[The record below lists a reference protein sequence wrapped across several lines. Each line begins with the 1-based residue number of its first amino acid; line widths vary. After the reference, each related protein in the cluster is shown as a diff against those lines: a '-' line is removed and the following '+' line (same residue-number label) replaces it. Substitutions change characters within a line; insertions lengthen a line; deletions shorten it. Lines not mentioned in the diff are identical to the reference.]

1 MEDKKNK
8 KSELIPFKAPT
19 KEMLKHYAD
28 LYGRNQ
34 TKWIRRASLEVSH
47 LGSEFVFE
55 EKSMKLM
62 GTIDQVLM
70 LVKDSEENYYRMD
83 CNTISEIVTGK
94 R

>member
-1 MEDKKNK
+1 MENKQNK
-8 KSELIPFKAPT
+8 KSELIPFKAPS
-19 KEMLKHYAD
+19 KEMLKHYSN
-28 LYGRNQ
+28 LYVRNQ
-34 TKWIRRASLEVSH
+34 AKWIRRSSLEVIH
-47 LGSEFVFE
+47 LGAEFVFE
-55 EKSMKLM
+55 EKNMKLM

>member
-1 MEDKKNK
+1 MENKQNK
-8 KSELIPFKAPT
+8 KSELIPFKAPS
-19 KEMLKHYAD
+19 KEMLKYYSD
-28 LYGRNQ
+28 LYERNQ

-55 EKSMKLM
+55 DKNMKLM
-62 GTIDQVLM
+62 GTIDSVLM
-70 LVKDSEENYYRMD
+70 LVKDSEENYYRLD